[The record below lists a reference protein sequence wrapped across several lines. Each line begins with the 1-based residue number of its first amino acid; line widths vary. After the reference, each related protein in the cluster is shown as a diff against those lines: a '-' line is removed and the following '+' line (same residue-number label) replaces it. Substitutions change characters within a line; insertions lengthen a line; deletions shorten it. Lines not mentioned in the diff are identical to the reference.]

1 MVEDPWGKECGQN
14 GCFIN
19 KSGGENMLSN
29 IEKETIIIFNDSEK
43 TASVYTCNKSL
54 KNKLDRF
61 CSEEKEFTII
71 REDEYSKTYL
81 IPKNAILVFV
91 LSIVGSVISTFSI
104 PYNGLLIAKERFKNR
119 HAAVKDNG

>member
-1 MVEDPWGKECGQN
+1 MGMKRYIDADKTDVLLTRVVVKICYPILKKKRLSFLMTLRKQQA
-14 GCFIN
+14 FIH
-19 KSGGENMLSN
+19 
-29 IEKETIIIFNDSEK
+29 
-43 TASVYTCNKSL
+43 CNKSL

-81 IPKNAILVFV
+81 IPKKCVKIFKPRKLTEEEHEKR
-91 LSIVGSVISTFSI
+91 S
-104 PYNGLLIAKERFKNR
+104 LIAKEMFKNR

>member
-1 MVEDPWGKECGQN
+1 
-14 GCFIN
+14 
-19 KSGGENMLSN
+19 MLSN

-81 IPKNAILVFV
+81 IPKKCVKIFKPRKLTEEEHEKR
-91 LSIVGSVISTFSI
+91 S
-104 PYNGLLIAKERFKNR
+104 LIAKERFKKR
-119 HAAVKDNG
+119 HAAAKDNG